1 MGDLTELVKRLIV
14 NNTEEE
20 WYEFKDSWFDPV
32 GLAEYISSMSNVA
45 ALMGKENLNS
55 LIFLEMD
62 YLQWRMWNL
71 IHKN

>member
-32 GLAEYISSMSNVA
+32 GIAEYISSMSNVA
-45 ALMGKENLNS
+45 ALIGKENA
-55 LIFLEMD
+55 F
-62 YLQWRMWNL
+62 
-71 IHKN
+71 